1 MLFFNV
7 FFKTL
12 GFLTALVIFILILN
26 IIFFILPKNIEAD
39 FKFTEGDRN
48 SSNVIAKLNLSG
60 PIIDNTNLLLEGY
73 IYGVIDP
80 IDVKKYINSI
90 IKLKPKILII
100 KINSPGGTVSASAEI
115 EKLILDFKKN
125 SQIKV
130 YFITNQILTSGAYWV
145 ATTGDKIFATY
156 GSIIGSIG
164 VSGPSWYYYNK
175 PISIS
180 SGLFG
185 NTINTENG
193 IQVFNQNS
201 GESKD
206 LFNPF
211 RKPTSKELNHLQ
223 KMIDEIYDDFLNTIS
238 KSRKIEK
245 DNLKNKIGAL
255 IYTGYQAKDNYLI
268 DDIISYDIL
277 IKKIIKEENYS
288 NYKVVE
294 NVQNNNIFE
303 RYFLNLLKFNS
314 NLICNKLNSNFVTIL
329 PGYFKNC

>member
-60 PIIDNTNLLLEGY
+60 PIIDNTNLLLEGN

-255 IYTGYQAKDNYLI
+255 IYTGYH
-268 DDIISYDIL
+268 
-277 IKKIIKEENYS
+277 
-288 NYKVVE
+288 
-294 NVQNNNIFE
+294 
-303 RYFLNLLKFNS
+303 FL
-314 NLICNKLNSNFVTIL
+314 
-329 PGYFKNC
+329 